1 MKIKRQYLAHYI
13 DAGFG
18 GGTANYRLGKDVE
31 EYNIELNGE
40 VSTKKNILG
49 ENSVTH
55 DGYSPSASMDTYYGD
70 YDEQLTTALL
80 EIANERKT
88 GDDVRTTIV
97 DVILKPSETDEE
109 ALEVVSAYREE
120 VIINVKSV
128 GGGTDGVNIPFDI
141 NYAGN
146 RTKGSFNLDTKTFTP
161 AS

>member
-18 GGTANYRLGKDVE
+18 GETVNYRLGKDVE

-88 GDDVRTTIV
+88 GDDVRTTVV
-97 DVILKPSETDEE
+97 DVVLKPSETDAEV
-109 ALEVVSAYREE
+109 LEVVSAYREE
-120 VIINVKSV
+120 VIINLKSV
-128 GGGTDGVNIPFDI
+128 GGGTDGVNLPFDI